1 MNTRGHAV
9 VADLAVEGR
18 VFDIQKFSLH
28 DGPGIRTIVFL
39 KGCPLACVW
48 CSNPESQKTTREIM
62 FNAGKCIDCGTC
74 QEVCPQ
80 HAIEASNSIDRVNRD
95 LCDACGR
102 CADACPTQAL
112 RLSGRQM
119 SVAAVLTEIEKD
131 RAFYLSSGGGVT
143 VSGGEPLHQPQ
154 FLKHLL
160 MECKSRGLHTAVET
174 CGFVNWDCLEQI
186 LPHTDL
192 FLYDVKHMD
201 PIAHKKLTGYD
212 NRLVLENLE
221 RLCRQ
226 GADVILRMPI
236 VPGLNDS
243 TDNLNATA
251 ERMIRLNLTEIH
263 LLPYHNYGESKY
275 GMLGDDYPLKDLEAV
290 SEKDLEGPK
299 QLFEGYGLK
308 VNIGGE

>member
-9 VADLAVEGR
+9 GADLNWEGR

-48 CSNPESQKTTREIM
+48 CANPESQKTAPEIM
-62 FNAGKCIDCGTC
+62 FNAAKCIDCGTC
-74 QEVCPQ
+74 REVCPQ
-80 HAIEASNSIDRVNRD
+80 HAIEASKSMDRVNRD

-112 RLSGRQM
+112 QLSGRQM

-143 VSGGEPLHQPQ
+143 FSGGEPLHQPR

-160 MECKSRGLHTAVET
+160 LACKSRGLHTVVET
-174 CGFVNWDCLEQI
+174 CGFVNWDSLEQI
-186 LPHTDL
+186 LPFTDL
-192 FLYDVKHMD
+192 FLYDIKHMD
-201 PIAHKKLTGYD
+201 PAAHAKLTGYD

-221 RLCRQ
+221 ALCGR
-226 GADVILRMPI
+226 GAAVILRMPV
-236 VPGLNDS
+236 VPGVNDS
-243 TDNLNATA
+243 TANLNAVA
-251 ERMIRLNLTEIH
+251 ERMLRLGLTEIH

-275 GMLGDDYPLKDLEAV
+275 GMLGSDCPFKDLDAM
-290 SEKDLEGPK
+290 SEKDLEECK
-299 QLFEGYGLK
+299 QLFEGYGLT